1 MTTVV
6 TDNCNG
12 CRFTD
17 CVAVCPVECFHYDDN
32 MLYIDPDVCIDC
44 SACIPEC
51 PVQAIFE
58 EGDLPDDQEKWIEIN
73 GEKVADLPLITEQMD
88 PLDGAEERKTELGF

>member
-1 MTTVV
+1 
-6 TDNCNG
+6 
-12 CRFTD
+12 
-17 CVAVCPVECFHYDDN
+17 

-58 EGDLPDDQEKWIEIN
+58 EGDLPEDQEKWIEIN
-73 GEKVADLPLITEQMD
+73 AEKVADLPLITEQMD
-88 PLDGAEERKTELGF
+88 PLEGAEERKAELGF